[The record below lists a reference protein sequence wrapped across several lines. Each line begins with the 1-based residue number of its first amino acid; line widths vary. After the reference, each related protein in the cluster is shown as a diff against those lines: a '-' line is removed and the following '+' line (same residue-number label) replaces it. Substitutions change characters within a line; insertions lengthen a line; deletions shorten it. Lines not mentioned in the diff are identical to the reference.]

1 MFDFAWTEIALIGV
15 VALVAI
21 GPKDMPGAIKAVADL
36 VKKARRMAGEFQTHV
51 DEMVREANLD
61 EVRTQISQIRNLDIK
76 GTIERAVDGDGS
88 IRKTFTEDPLKPSYT
103 PPSPTTTAGTTM
115 DAVGEPVGDPIAAHL
130 GSAAP
135 DAVPSDAPAP
145 PPSVPA
151 GDAAVLGSRNLDRPS
166 WLDSAGAGAGA
177 HSVASA
183 RAAPAFIPPAIAAP
197 PVPPAFIPP
206 GTPLGA
212 RPGGYRPSA

>member
-21 GPKDMPGAIKAVADL
+21 GPKDMPGAIKAVAEM

-103 PPSPTTTAGTTM
+103 PPASTPPASTPPEVTGEHAG
-115 DAVGEPVGDPIAAHL
+115 DAIPAHL
-130 GSAAP
+130 VSTAP
-135 DAVPSDAPAP
+135 DAP
-145 PPSVPA
+145 PDETAIPV
-151 GDAAVLGSRNLDRPS
+151 GRNLDRPI
-166 WLDSAGAGAGA
+166 WLDSAQADGGALA
-177 HSVASA
+177 VAE
-183 RAAPAFIPPAIAAP
+183 AAPAFIPPAIAAP

-206 GTPLGA
+206 GTPLGKP
-212 RPGGYRPSA
+212 PGGYRPTA